1 MLHLANK
8 TRIGCA
14 NFHLAS
20 DGETNSVPAK
30 SEDCSTS
37 TSVSYGF
44 TLPSTLASSGYAI
57 PTGSAPGY
65 NATVPSPTV
74 GKPTAPGS
82 PSATSSPPAEFTGAA
97 SKVAGGAGALFA
109 AGAAAAVFA
118 L

>member
-14 NFHLAS
+14 NFHLVS

-37 TSVSYGF
+37 TSASYGF
-44 TLPSTLASSGYAI
+44 ALPSTVASSGYTI

-65 NATVPSPTV
+65 NATVPAPTA
-74 GKPTAPGS
+74 GKPTTPNSPAP
-82 PSATSSPPAEFTGAA
+82 TSSAPVEFPGAA

-109 AGAAAAVFA
+109 AAAAAIFA